1 MLDVTSSFVLTIDD
15 KPNRNTGT
23 GRELYSCIHGLSQL
37 PRPTLDTVDGSD
49 NCYMPI
55 LSASPLYYPSATI
68 APSALE
74 NCLRPSRRS
83 SIHCRRCHMPPLL
96 QCCCCCYI
104 YIYDIFVA
112 MTSFI
117 ALCIVRFTQRHIRTD
132 VTCDFNSI

>member
-1 MLDVTSSFVLTIDD
+1 MHDVTSSFVLTIDD

-37 PRPTLDTVDGSD
+37 PRPTLDTVDGSEELL
-49 NCYMPI
+49 YAYTIGFAAI
-55 LSASPLYYPSATI
+55 LSLCNDRAFGARKLLAPITTFVHTLPTLPHAT
-68 APSALE
+68 AAAV
-74 NCLRPSRRS
+74 
-83 SIHCRRCHMPPLL
+83 LL
-96 QCCCCCYI
+96 LLL
-104 YIYDIFVA
+104 YIYDTIVA